1 VIADRFSEQVQQL
14 IDRREPFVLA
24 TVVRARRPTSV
35 RPGDHA
41 VVRRDGT
48 IEGFVG
54 GVCAESS
61 VRLHSLRAM
70 ETGEPLLLR
79 LLPDDAPGLDGEG
92 PAAIGGEGRAA
103 ISGGGAAAIGGEG
116 RAARQRRPTPYTID
130 GAVVEHN
137 PCLSGGA
144 LEIFLEPHLPPSQ
157 LVVIGGSPIALALER
172 LALAAGYDCI
182 RSPSGEPETLE
193 RAAAVVVSSHGN
205 GEEAVLAQALRAGV
219 PYVALVASPRR
230 GAAVIA
236 ELDVA
241 DELRTRL
248 HTPAGLN
255 IGARTPAEIAIS
267 ILAELVAE
275 QHSHPVVGEPGFEV
289 GSEAGSDAADRATV
303 AATATDP
310 ICGMAVAV
318 SPASQQLR
326 LADGDTVYFCGPGCR
341 ERYAREHAEAVSG

>member
-1 VIADRFSEQVQQL
+1 VVEVIADRFSEQVQQL

-41 VVRRDGT
+41 VVRQDGT

-70 ETGEPLLLR
+70 ETGDPLLLR

-92 PAAIGGEGRAA
+92 PAAIGDEGRAA
-103 ISGGGAAAIGGEG
+103 M
-116 RAARQRRPTPYTID
+116 QRPPTPYTID

-182 RSPSGEPETLE
+182 RTAPGELETVD

-205 GEEAVLAQALRAGV
+205 GEEVVLAQALRAGV

-275 QHSHPVVGEPGFEV
+275 QHSHPVVGEPGFDAASGAASGAAPGAASEV
-289 GSEAGSDAADRATV
+289 ADRATV

-310 ICGMAVAV
+310 ICGMQVAV

-341 ERYAREHAEAVSG
+341 ERYAREHAEAVG

>member
-1 VIADRFSEQVQQL
+1 MTADRLSEQVSRL
-14 IDRREPFVLA
+14 ESTREPFVLA

-48 IEGFVG
+48 IDGFVG

-70 ETGEPLLLR
+70 ETGEPLLLA
-79 LLPDDAPGLDGEG
+79 LVPEDLSGSESGE
-92 PAAIGGEGRAA
+92 PA
-103 ISGGGAAAIGGEG
+103 
-116 RAARQRRPTPYTID
+116 D

-157 LVVIGGSPIALALER
+157 LVVVGGSPIALALER
-172 LALAAGYDCI
+172 IGQASGYDCV
-182 RSPSGEPETLE
+182 RRGPDALGALDRT
-193 RAAAVVVSSHGN
+193 AAVVVCTHGN
-205 GEEAVLAQALRAGV
+205 GEEVVLAQALRAGV

-230 GAAVIA
+230 GTAVVAA
-236 ELDVA
+236 LDLA
-241 DELRTRL
+241 GELRARL
-248 HTPAGLN
+248 HTPAGLD
-255 IGARTPAEIAIS
+255 IGARTPQEIAIS

-275 QHSHPVVGEPGFEV
+275 QHSHPVL
-289 GSEAGSDAADRATV
+289 ADAAAGTV
-303 AATATDP
+303 AAATGARAPITATDP
-310 ICGMAVAV
+310 VCGMAVAI
-318 SPASQQLR
+318 SPASAQLT

-341 ERYAREHAEAVSG
+341 DRYASDHAEAVRDAGRER